1 MKNLF
6 TKMALVLSM
15 ICVIAF
21 ASPVIIQAAN
31 SLDGLGSQSTETG
44 SQTSEA
50 GSEDNAVADYLK
62 GYNAVSSENMEKANT
77 LASPIANAIG
87 TITGFVMIVI
97 SAAIFLVTA
106 LDLAYIGIPFLRPKL
121 NPQAAGGGMMGG
133 MGAPMGGAQPAGR
146 KFISD
151 EAEACVAQAGGSGG
165 MAGGMMPGGMGMGSP
180 MGGMGMGGM
189 GAPMGGGQPAST
201 KSVILMYLKKR
212 AFFLIIFAVASIVL
226 MSSIFTDCGI
236 NLAALLTKIMNR
248 LNGSISNVQ
257 V

>member
-21 ASPVIIQAAN
+21 ASPVIIQATN

-87 TITGFVMIVI
+87 TITGFIMIVI

-165 MAGGMMPGGMGMGSP
+165 MAGGMMPGGMGMG
-180 MGGMGMGGM
+180 
-189 GAPMGGGQPAST
+189 APMGGGQPAPT
-201 KSVILMYLKKR
+201 KSVILTYLKKR